1 MKSMTLGTKIAS
13 GFTLLLAMTVI
24 LGIVSWIGLSGINTR
39 MTLQQQG
46 ANCLEDVNKC
56 GYLRRDFAKN
66 GFEKDTDGKTAADK
80 WISAHDALKGTLTT
94 LKTAAGMDAENL
106 TQVDTALSQL
116 GDYKTA
122 FDSQTTS
129 RKTKDD
135 AFAAWST
142 VGNKI
147 TASIGKVTNETIEPG
162 KKAALEAGD
171 AKALGQWDR
180 IAADLDTR
188 VIQAFLLL
196 RVKAVYLLAT
206 NADKE
211 HEGYLAQIK
220 VVKDGLAQWTELTR
234 NDPKL
239 QEAAAEITTQI
250 GEYEKAGVAYKAGM
264 DADRKSETE
273 MATAATAIMKSITGL
288 QDTLDTEMQTITSRT
303 NKTVLGVAV
312 GCVIFGV
319 LLAIFLTRSIVG
331 PIRHIIESLNE
342 GATMLT
348 SASGQIASASQN
360 LAEASTEQAASLE
373 ESSSALEELA
383 SQSHGNAESATHAN
397 GLMHDT
403 QKIVLSASE
412 AMEKM
417 VVTMNGI
424 KESSNKIS
432 GIIKTIEEI
441 AFQTN
446 LLALNAAVEAARA
459 GEHGKGFAVVAEEVR
474 NLAQRS
480 AVAAK
485 DTASLIQTSVDQAN
499 NGAEVV
505 TRVAEGVKR
514 IAESS
519 TTVAQSVSAIAVAS
533 NEQSEGIGQINTA
546 VAEMDKS
553 TQQVAANAEES
564 ASASEELAAQSQQIT
579 VIVEELTTMVGRSS
593 GMGNPGVGEQHP
605 QIALASPATL
615 RAPSRN
621 LLGMGSA
628 KQKKNGQ
635 AKHSATVAAGDDF
648 IGF

>member
-331 PIRHIIESLNE
+331 PIRQIIESLNE
-342 GATMLT
+342 GASMLT
-348 SASGQIASASQN
+348 
-360 LAEASTEQAASLE
+360 
-373 ESSSALEELA
+373 
-383 SQSHGNAESATHAN
+383 
-397 GLMHDT
+397 
-403 QKIVLSASE
+403 
-412 AMEKM
+412 
-417 VVTMNGI
+417 
-424 KESSNKIS
+424 
-432 GIIKTIEEI
+432 
-441 AFQTN
+441 
-446 LLALNAAVEAARA
+446 
-459 GEHGKGFAVVAEEVR
+459 
-474 NLAQRS
+474 
-480 AVAAK
+480 
-485 DTASLIQTSVDQAN
+485 TA
-499 NGAEVV
+499 
-505 TRVAEGVKR
+505 
-514 IAESS
+514 
-519 TTVAQSVSAIAVAS
+519 
-533 NEQSEGIGQINTA
+533 
-546 VAEMDKS
+546 
-553 TQQVAANAEES
+553 
-564 ASASEELAAQSQQIT
+564 
-579 VIVEELTTMVGRSS
+579 
-593 GMGNPGVGEQHP
+593 
-605 QIALASPATL
+605 
-615 RAPSRN
+615 
-621 LLGMGSA
+621 
-628 KQKKNGQ
+628 
-635 AKHSATVAAGDDF
+635 
-648 IGF
+648 